1 MEHQSLYTD
10 TESCVRLGNRL
21 TDWFSCRSGV
31 KQGDNLSPTIFSLF
45 INDLAIQIKALNK
58 GVPVGDLNISIL
70 LYADD
75 IALITQNEKD
85 MQDLLNTVESWC
97 KQWRLKI
104 NTDKTKVVHFRKR
117 QRNRSQLTLKLN
129 GRDLSYESS
138 YKYLGVIFDEFA
150 SFKDNAENLAKSA
163 GRALGSVISKI
174 HGIKSVGFRTFE
186 KLFLCGVAPIIDY
199 CSGVW
204 GHKEFHNLHSVQLKA
219 MRYFLGVHRFTPI
232 LAIQGESGWPP
243 TVVRHRVNVLRLWNR
258 LTQMDA
264 DRVTRKIFEWDL
276 TEYKP
281 GSWSSQT
288 NDLFASLGLDS
299 MFRNRQPCDISAS
312 EGKLIDIYKDK
323 WNSDLATVSKLRTY
337 RLFKTVFK
345 TEDYLYMNIP
355 KSVRSTFSM
364 FRCGIL
370 PLRIET
376 GRFRGESPDE
386 RLCTGIAALLSI
398 LRRTSTLWGT
408 PESFSDDRLL
418 DGVQPLGVNKI
429 KNLMKVICD
438 KAGLV
443 GNFTNHSGKRTCAT
457 QLYLAGVDE
466 QEIMGRTGHR
476 SEKAVRKDKRSS
488 EAIAERVSAVLDP
501 PEDPSK
507 MEEMDMC
514 ASAKILDQTQDENVD
529 QEMCTPA
536 KRALADLTNQNV
548 FQNCSVSF
556 NF

>member
-1 MEHQSLYTD
+1 MLSLTFSCGLIPSVWRKAIICPILKDINTDPRVPSNYRGISLLSVVAKIYSSVLNNRLTSHLEENDLLVDEQNGFRGDRSCLDHVFTLSSIVKNRNSTFVTFIDLRKAFDMVDRELMEFCLLKNGIDGQFYNAIKSLYTD

-45 INDLAIQIKALNK
+45 INDLAMQIKALNK

-85 MQDLLNTVESWC
+85 MQALLNTVESWC

-104 NTDKTKVVHFRKR
+104 ITDKTKVVHFRKR

-276 TEYKP
+276 TEFKP
-281 GSWSSQT
+281 DSWSSQT

-370 PLRIET
+370 
-376 GRFRGESPDE
+376 RFRGESPDE
-386 RLCTGIAALLSI
+386 RLCTVCNSGEIEDEKHFLLSC
-398 LRRTSTLWGT
+398 
-408 PESFSDDRLL
+408 
-418 DGVQPLGVNKI
+418 VK
-429 KNLMKVICD
+429 
-438 KAGLV
+438 
-443 GNFTNHSGKRTCAT
+443 
-457 QLYLAGVDE
+457 Y
-466 QEIMGRTGHR
+466 QE
-476 SEKAVRKDKRSS
+476 
-488 EAIAERVSAVLDP
+488 
-501 PEDPSK
+501 
-507 MEEMDMC
+507 
-514 ASAKILDQTQDENVD
+514 
-529 QEMCTPA
+529 
-536 KRALADLTNQNV
+536 
-548 FQNCSVSF
+548 F
-556 NF
+556 